1 MADHGRNPDQKTPGI
16 GLLAV
21 LLGAVAAGPIML
33 YGLSATSDSIIAELG
48 ISEAHFGLLAT
59 TCFGAA
65 AIGNAT
71 LGRLA
76 DRHSDL
82 SLMAFIF
89 VLAALALLLVAVPD
103 GFWLLLVAAALS
115 GIAQSFPNGVT
126 NRILLERV
134 PDTKRIGWVGI
145 KQSGVQVSQLVASLA
160 FPVLALGIGWRGA
173 ALTVAIIPLILLALT
188 WYSLRTTPLLTAPKT
203 STDTTL
209 EPETDTPAEAAD
221 PTPGTIPTDT
231 TDTPAEAAHR
241 DPEPGPDRPARHP
254 GMVWALA
261 LFGLING
268 IGVQATN
275 VYIPLFAVREMGFSL
290 VLGGATAA
298 LAGVIGVIAR
308 VTWARRMAKGAS
320 GPRLLLVLAFIA
332 LGGAVLF
339 LIADAAGWALL
350 VWVAVAFH
358 GISALGVSV
367 VLMAALMR
375 AIPASSMVSASG
387 MVTAGMFF
395 GFALGPLLMGLI
407 VGSPGGFVL
416 GWITV
421 GITYLLCVVLAFVLI
436 RVSAQRA

>member
-1 MADHGRNPDQKTPGI
+1 MADHGRKLDQKPPGI
-16 GLLAV
+16 GLLTV
-21 LLGAVAAGPIML
+21 LLGAVAAGPILL

-59 TCFGAA
+59 TCFGTA

-71 LGRLA
+71 FGRLA

-89 VLAALALLLVAVPD
+89 VLSALALLLVAVPD
-103 GFWLLLVAAALS
+103 GFGMLLLAAGLS

-134 PDTKRIGWVGI
+134 PDIKRIGWVGI

-173 ALTVAIIPLILLALT
+173 ALTVAIIPLILLAMT

-203 STDTTL
+203 STDTPAEAADLNPDIT
-209 EPETDTPAEAAD
+209 ETDTPAEATLPD
-221 PTPGTIPTDT
+221 
-231 TDTPAEAAHR
+231 
-241 DPEPGPDRPARHP
+241 PGPSPTRPARHP

-275 VYIPLFAVREMGFSL
+275 VYMPLFAVREMSFSL

-320 GPRLLLVLAFIA
+320 GPHLLLVLALIA
-332 LGGAVLF
+332 LAGAVLF
-339 LIADAAGWALL
+339 LIADTAGWGLL

-367 VLMAALMR
+367 VLMAALVR
-375 AIPASSMVSASG
+375 AIPASSMASASG

-395 GFALGPLLMGLI
+395 GFALGPLLMGVI
-407 VGSPGGFVL
+407 VGSPGGFEL
-416 GWITV
+416 GWISV
-421 GITYLLCVVLAFVLI
+421 GATYVLCVILALILI
-436 RVSAQRA
+436 RSSSRRS

>member
-16 GLLAV
+16 GLLTV

-145 KQSGVQVSQLVASLA
+145 KQSGVQVSQLVASVA

-173 ALTVAIIPLILLALT
+173 ALTVAIIPLILLAMT
-188 WYSLRTTPLLTAPKT
+188 WYSLRTTPLLTAPKP
-203 STDTTL
+203 STDAP
-209 EPETDTPAEAAD
+209 EPATDTPAEAAD
-221 PTPGTIPTDT
+221 PTPTAPTDT
-231 TDTPAEAAHR
+231 PVEAGRR
-241 DPEPGPDRPARHP
+241 DPEPGPARPAKHP

-320 GPRLLLVLAFIA
+320 GPRLLLVLALIA
-332 LGGAVLF
+332 LAGAVLF
-339 LIADAAGWALL
+339 LLADAAGWALL

-395 GFALGPLLMGLI
+395 GFALGPLIMGII

-421 GITYLLCVVLAFVLI
+421 GITYVLCVILALILI
-436 RVSAQRA
+436 RSSSRRS

>member
-1 MADHGRNPDQKTPGI
+1 MADQGRKPEQKPPGI
-16 GLLAV
+16 GLLTV

-89 VLAALALLLVAVPD
+89 VLSALALLLVAVPD
-103 GFWLLLVAAALS
+103 GFSMLLLAAALS

-145 KQSGVQVSQLVASLA
+145 KQSGVQVAQLVASLA

-173 ALTVAIIPLILLALT
+173 ALTVAVIPLILLAMT
-188 WYSLRTTPLLTAPKT
+188 WYSLRTTPLLTARKI
-203 STDTTL
+203 SNDTPDEAVDPNPDTA
-209 EPETDTPAEAAD
+209 ETDAPTEATP
-221 PTPGTIPTDT
+221 
-231 TDTPAEAAHR
+231 
-241 DPEPGPDRPARHP
+241 PGPGPAPTRPARYP

-268 IGVQATN
+268 VGVQATN

-308 VTWARRMAKGAS
+308 VTWARRMAKGVS
-320 GPRLLLVLAFIA
+320 GPRLLLVLALIA

-339 LIADAAGWALL
+339 LVADAAGLALL

-375 AIPASSMVSASG
+375 AIPAASMASASG

-395 GFALGPLLMGLI
+395 GFALGPLLMGVIL
-407 VGSPGGFVL
+407 GSPGGFEL
-416 GWITV
+416 GWIAV
-421 GITYLLCVVLAFVLI
+421 GAIYLLCTLLALVLI
-436 RVSAQRA
+436 RVSSRGSR

>member
-145 KQSGVQVSQLVASLA
+145 KQSGVQVSQL
-160 FPVLALGIGWRGA
+160 
-173 ALTVAIIPLILLALT
+173 
-188 WYSLRTTPLLTAPKT
+188 
-203 STDTTL
+203 
-209 EPETDTPAEAAD
+209 
-221 PTPGTIPTDT
+221 
-231 TDTPAEAAHR
+231 
-241 DPEPGPDRPARHP
+241 RHP

-320 GPRLLLVLAFIA
+320 GPACCWSWPSSHWAERCCSSPPTRP
-332 LGGAVLF
+332 GGLCSSGWPWPSTASPRS
-339 LIADAAGWALL
+339 ASRWCSWPRSCGRSRHRRWSRPAAWSRPECSSASPWARCS
-350 VWVAVAFH
+350 WESS
-358 GISALGVSV
+358 SAHP
-367 VLMAALMR
+367 A
-375 AIPASSMVSASG
+375 ASSSAGSPSASP
-387 MVTAGMFF
+387 TCCASC
-395 GFALGPLLMGLI
+395 
-407 VGSPGGFVL
+407 SPA
-416 GWITV
+416 
-421 GITYLLCVVLAFVLI
+421 CS
-436 RVSAQRA
+436 SA

>member
-1 MADHGRNPDQKTPGI
+1 MTSYDQKTPGI
-16 GLLAV
+16 GLLTV

-48 ISEAHFGLLAT
+48 ISEAQFGLLAT

-89 VLAALALLLVAVPD
+89 VLATLALLLVAVPD
-103 GFWLLLVAAALS
+103 GFWMLIMAAALS

-145 KQSGVQVSQLVASLA
+145 KQSGVQVSQLIASLA

-173 ALTVAIIPLILLALT
+173 AVTVAVIPLILLAMT
-188 WYSLRTTPLLTAPKT
+188 WYSLRTTPLLALPKT
-203 STDTTL
+203 ATDTAT
-209 EPETDTPAEAAD
+209 
-221 PTPGTIPTDT
+221 
-231 TDTPAEAAHR
+231 EAAH
-241 DPEPGPDRPARHP
+241 PDHEAAPTRPAKHP

-275 VYIPLFAVREMGFSL
+275 VYMPLFAVREMGFSL

-320 GPRLLLVLAFIA
+320 GLRLLLVLALIA
-332 LGGAVLF
+332 LVGAVLF
-339 LIADAAGWALL
+339 LIADLAGWALL

-375 AIPASSMVSASG
+375 VIPASSMVSASG

-395 GFALGPLLMGLI
+395 GFALGPLLMGII
-407 VGSPGGFVL
+407 VGSPGGFIL

-421 GITYLLCVVLAFVLI
+421 GITYVLCVILALILI
-436 RVSAQRA
+436 RVSSRR

>member
-1 MADHGRNPDQKTPGI
+1 MTSHDQKAPGI
-16 GLLAV
+16 GLLTV
-21 LLGAVAAGPIML
+21 LLGAVAAGPILL

-48 ISEAHFGLLAT
+48 ISEANFGLLAT

-82 SLMAFIF
+82 SLMAIIF
-89 VLAALALLLVAVPD
+89 VLSCLALLLVAVPD
-103 GFWLLLVAAALS
+103 GFWMLILAAGLS

-134 PDTKRIGWVGI
+134 PTTKRIGWVGI
-145 KQSGVQVSQLVASLA
+145 KQSGVQVSQLIASLA

-173 ALTVAIIPLILLALT
+173 ALTVAIVPLILLAMT
-188 WYSLRTTPLLTAPKT
+188 WQSLRTTPLLPAPSSHVDTADD
-203 STDTTL
+203 S
-209 EPETDTPAEAAD
+209 PETTPAEAVPTGSDTAETTQATATPSEAAD
-221 PTPGTIPTDT
+221 RSPAPTPDS
-231 TDTPAEAAHR
+231 PAK
-241 DPEPGPDRPARHP
+241 HP

-275 VYIPLFAVREMGFSL
+275 VYMPLFAVREMGFSL

-298 LAGVIGVIAR
+298 LAGIIGVIAR

-320 GPRLLLVLAFIA
+320 GAHLLLVLALIA
-332 LGGAVLF
+332 LAGAILF
-339 LIADAAGWALL
+339 FTAGATGWSPLL
-350 VWVAVAFH
+350 WLAVAFH

-375 AIPASSMVSASG
+375 VIPAASMASASG

-407 VGSPGGFVL
+407 VGSPGGFPL
-416 GWITV
+416 GWILV
-421 GITYLLCVVLAFVLI
+421 GTTYVLCVALAFILI
-436 RVSAQRA
+436 RVSARP

>member
-1 MADHGRNPDQKTPGI
+1 MADHGRTPDQKTPGI
-16 GLLAV
+16 GLLTV
-21 LLGAVAAGPIML
+21 LLGAVAAGPILL

-48 ISEAHFGLLAT
+48 ISEARFGLLAT
-59 TCFGAA
+59 TCFSAA
-65 AIGNAT
+65 AVGSAT

-89 VLAALALLLVAVPD
+89 VLSALALLLVAVPD
-103 GFWLLLVAAALS
+103 GFWMLLIAAGLS
-115 GIAQSFPNGVT
+115 GVAQSFPNGVT

-134 PDTKRIGWVGI
+134 PTSKRIGWVGV
-145 KQSGVQVSQLVASLA
+145 KQSGVQVSQLVASLL

-173 ALTVAIIPLILLALT
+173 ALTVAIIPLILLAIT
-188 WYSLRTTPLLTAPKT
+188 WHSLRTTPLLPTAPST
-203 STDTTL
+203 VDTDTLT
-209 EPETDTPAEAAD
+209 EAAD
-221 PTPGTIPTDT
+221 TVTEAADS
-231 TDTPAEAAHR
+231 PAEPA
-241 DPEPGPDRPARHP
+241 PTRPARHP

-261 LFGLING
+261 AFGLING

-275 VYIPLFAVREMGFSL
+275 VYMPLFAVREMGFSL

-320 GPRLLLVLAFIA
+320 GAHLLLTLALIA
-332 LGGAVLF
+332 LAGAVLF
-339 LIADAAGWALL
+339 FVAEATGWAAFLWL
-350 VWVAVAFH
+350 AVAFH

-375 AIPASSMVSASG
+375 VIPAASMASASG

-395 GFALGPLLMGLI
+395 GFALGPLLMGVI
-407 VGSPGGFVL
+407 VGSPGGFEL
-416 GWITV
+416 GWIAV
-421 GITYLLCVVLAFVLI
+421 GATYLMCTLLALMLI
-436 RVSAQRA
+436 RANSRGRR

>member
-1 MADHGRNPDQKTPGI
+1 MTDHDQNAPGI
-16 GLLAV
+16 GLLTV
-21 LLGAVAAGPIML
+21 LLGAVAAGPILL

-65 AIGNAT
+65 AIGSAT

-89 VLAALALLLVAVPD
+89 VLSTLALLLVAVPD
-103 GFWLLLVAAALS
+103 GFGVLLLAAALS
-115 GIAQSFPNGVT
+115 GIAQSFPNGVS

-134 PDTKRIGWVGI
+134 PTVRRIGWVGI
-145 KQSGVQVSQLVASLA
+145 KQSGVQVSQLIASLL
-160 FPVLALGIGWRGA
+160 FPVLAIGIGWRGA
-173 ALTVAIIPLILLALT
+173 ALTVAIIPLILLAMT
-188 WYSLRTTPLLTAPKT
+188 WRSLRTTPLLTGPKT
-203 STDTTL
+203 STDTPAEAADL
-209 EPETDTPAEAAD
+209 NPDIAETDTPAEAAD
-221 PTPGTIPTDT
+221 R
-231 TDTPAEAAHR
+231 PAE
-241 DPEPGPDRPARHP
+241 PIPNSPARHP

-261 LFGLING
+261 IFGLING

-275 VYIPLFAVREMGFSL
+275 VYMPLFAVREMSFSL

-320 GPRLLLVLAFIA
+320 GPHLLLVLALIA
-332 LGGAVLF
+332 LAGAVLF
-339 LIADAAGWALL
+339 LLADAAGWALL

-375 AIPASSMVSASG
+375 AIPAASMASASG

-395 GFALGPLLMGLI
+395 GFALGPLLMGVI
-407 VGSPGGFVL
+407 VGSPGGFEL
-416 GWITV
+416 GWIAV
-421 GITYLLCVVLAFVLI
+421 GITYLLCSVLALVLI
-436 RVSAQRA
+436 RVTSRGRR

>member
-1 MADHGRNPDQKTPGI
+1 MSSRDQKTPGI
-16 GLLAV
+16 GLLTV

-76 DRHSDL
+76 DRHTDL

-89 VLAALALLLVAVPD
+89 VLATLALVLVAVPD
-103 GFWLLLVAAALS
+103 GFWMLLLAAALS

-173 ALTVAIIPLILLALT
+173 ALTVAIIPLILLAMT
-188 WYSLRTTPLLTAPKT
+188 WYSLRTTPLLTAPK
-203 STDTTL
+203 SPTDTANEAADLNPDTA
-209 EPETDTPAEAAD
+209 ETDTPAEAA
-221 PTPGTIPTDT
+221 
-231 TDTPAEAAHR
+231 R
-241 DPEPGPDRPARHP
+241 PGPGPAPARPAKHP

-320 GPRLLLVLAFIA
+320 GPRLLLVLALIA
-332 LGGAVLF
+332 LAGAVLF

-395 GFALGPLLMGLI
+395 GFALGPLLMGVI

-421 GITYLLCVVLAFVLI
+421 GITYVLCVILALILI
-436 RVSAQRA
+436 RVNSRR

>member
-1 MADHGRNPDQKTPGI
+1 MADHGRTPDQNPAGI
-16 GLLAV
+16 GLLTV

-48 ISEAHFGLLAT
+48 ISEARFGLLAT

-89 VLAALALLLVAVPD
+89 VLSALALLLVAVPD
-103 GFWLLLVAAALS
+103 GFGMLLLAAALS

-134 PDTKRIGWVGI
+134 PDSKRISWVGI

-173 ALTVAIIPLILLALT
+173 ALTVAIIPLILLAMT
-188 WYSLRTTPLLTAPKT
+188 WSSLRTTPLLTAPK
-203 STDTTL
+203 SPVDT
-209 EPETDTPAEAAD
+209 AAKAAD
-221 PTPGTIPTDT
+221 PNPDT
-231 TDTPAEAAHR
+231 SADTAAEASHP
-241 DPEPGPDRPARHP
+241 DPELASTRPARHP

-290 VLGGATAA
+290 VLGGAAAA
-298 LAGVIGVIAR
+298 LAGVISVIAR

-320 GPRLLLVLAFIA
+320 GPRLLLVLALIA
-332 LGGAVLF
+332 LAGAVLF
-339 LIADAAGWALL
+339 LVADAAGWSLL

-395 GFALGPLLMGLI
+395 GFALGPLLMGII

-421 GITYLLCVVLAFVLI
+421 GITYVLCMILALI
-436 RVSAQRA
+436 LIHAVHRRH

>member
-1 MADHGRNPDQKTPGI
+1 MVNHGRKPEQKPPGV
-16 GLLAV
+16 GLLTV
-21 LLGAVAAGPIML
+21 LLGAVAAGPILL

-65 AIGNAT
+65 AIGSAT

-89 VLAALALLLVAVPD
+89 VLSALALLLVTVPD
-103 GFWLLLVAAALS
+103 GFWMLLLAAALS

-134 PDTKRIGWVGI
+134 PTVRRIGWVGI

-173 ALTVAIIPLILLALT
+173 ALTVAIIPLILLAMT
-188 WYSLRTTPLLTAPKT
+188 WYSLRTTPLLIAANPTADT
-203 STDTTL
+203 ST
-209 EPETDTPAEAAD
+209 EAAD
-221 PTPGTIPTDT
+221 PTADT
-231 TDTPAEAAHR
+231 TRTGTTAEAAH
-241 DPEPGPDRPARHP
+241 PDREPAPGRPAKHP

-298 LAGVIGVIAR
+298 LAGVVGVIAR

-320 GPRLLLVLAFIA
+320 GPRLLLVLALIA
-332 LGGAVLF
+332 LTGAVLF

-375 AIPASSMVSASG
+375 AIPAASMVSASG

-395 GFALGPLLMGLI
+395 GFALGPLLMGVI
-407 VGSPGGFVL
+407 VGSPGGFEL
-416 GWITV
+416 GWVTV
-421 GITYLLCVVLAFVLI
+421 GVTYLLCSVLALVLM
-436 RVSAQRA
+436 RVTSRGRR

>member
-1 MADHGRNPDQKTPGI
+1 MTSHDQRAPGI
-16 GLLAV
+16 GLLSV
-21 LLGAVAAGPIML
+21 LLGAVAAGPILL
-33 YGLSATSDSIIAELG
+33 YGLSATSDSIIAEIG

-65 AIGNAT
+65 AIGSAT

-89 VLAALALLLVAVPD
+89 VLSTLALLLVAVPD
-103 GFWLLLVAAALS
+103 GFWMLLIAAGLS

-134 PDTKRIGWVGI
+134 PTAKRIGWVGI
-145 KQSGVQVSQLVASLA
+145 KQSGVQVSQLVASLI

-173 ALTVAIIPLILLALT
+173 SLIAAIIPLILLVIT
-188 WYSLRTTPLLTAPKT
+188 WNSLRTTPLLPTAPTKA
-203 STDTTL
+203 DT
-209 EPETDTPAEAAD
+209 EAPAEAAD
-221 PTPGTIPTDT
+221 TGVPTDET
-231 TDTPAEAAHR
+231 RPGAPNEAAGR
-241 DPEPGPDRPARHP
+241 PAGPASTRAARHP

-261 LFGLING
+261 AFGLING

-275 VYIPLFAVREMGFSL
+275 VYMPLFAVREMGFSL

-308 VTWARRMAKGAS
+308 VTWARRMAQGAS
-320 GPRLLLVLAFIA
+320 GAHLLLTLALIA
-332 LGGAVLF
+332 LAGAVLF
-339 LIADAAGWALL
+339 FVAEATGWATILWL
-350 VWVAVAFH
+350 AVAFH

-375 AIPASSMVSASG
+375 VIPAASMASASG

-395 GFALGPLLMGLI
+395 GFALGPLLMGVI
-407 VGSPGGFVL
+407 VGSPGGFEL
-416 GWITV
+416 GWIAV
-421 GITYLLCVVLAFVLI
+421 GATYLLCTLLALVLI
-436 RVSAQRA
+436 RVNRRHRN

>member
-1 MADHGRNPDQKTPGI
+1 MTDHDQNAPGI
-16 GLLAV
+16 GLLTV
-21 LLGAVAAGPIML
+21 LLGAVAAGPILL

-65 AIGNAT
+65 AIGSAT

-89 VLAALALLLVAVPD
+89 VLSTLALLLVAVPD
-103 GFWLLLVAAALS
+103 GFGVLLLAAALS
-115 GIAQSFPNGVT
+115 GIAQSFPNGVS

-134 PDTKRIGWVGI
+134 PTVRRIGWVGI
-145 KQSGVQVSQLVASLA
+145 KQSGVQVSQLIASLL
-160 FPVLALGIGWRGA
+160 FPVLAIGIGWRGA
-173 ALTVAIIPLILLALT
+173 ALTVAIIPLILLAMT
-188 WYSLRTTPLLTAPKT
+188 WRSLRTTPLLPTAPST
-203 STDTTL
+203 VDTDTVDNAA
-209 EPETDTPAEAAD
+209 TDTPAEAAD
-221 PTPGTIPTDT
+221 R
-231 TDTPAEAAHR
+231 PAE
-241 DPEPGPDRPARHP
+241 PIPNSPARHP

-261 LFGLING
+261 IFGLING

-275 VYIPLFAVREMGFSL
+275 VYMPLFAVREMSFSL

-320 GPRLLLVLAFIA
+320 GPHLLLVLALIA
-332 LGGAVLF
+332 LAGAVLF
-339 LIADAAGWALL
+339 LLADAAGWALL
-350 VWVAVAFH
+350 VWAAVAFH

-375 AIPASSMVSASG
+375 AIPAASMASASG

-395 GFALGPLLMGLI
+395 GFALGPLLMGVI
-407 VGSPGGFVL
+407 VGSPGGFEL
-416 GWITV
+416 GWIAV
-421 GITYLLCVVLAFVLI
+421 GITYLLCSVLALVLI
-436 RVSAQRA
+436 RVTSRGRR

>member
-1 MADHGRNPDQKTPGI
+1 MADHGRKPDQKPPGI
-16 GLLAV
+16 GLLTV

-33 YGLSATSDSIIAELG
+33 YGLSATSDSVIAELG

-89 VLAALALLLVAVPD
+89 VLATLALVLVAVPD
-103 GFWLLLVAAALS
+103 GFWMLLLAAALS

-173 ALTVAIIPLILLALT
+173 ALAVAVIPLILLAMT
-188 WYSLRTTPLLTAPKT
+188 WSSLRTTPLLTAPNPTADT
-203 STDTTL
+203 SAEASGRTTDTTQ
-209 EPETDTPAEAAD
+209 T
-221 PTPGTIPTDT
+221 GTT
-231 TDTPAEAAHR
+231 AEAAH
-241 DPEPGPDRPARHP
+241 PDREPASGRPAKHP

-298 LAGVIGVIAR
+298 LAGVVGVIAR

-320 GPRLLLVLAFIA
+320 GPRLLLVLALIA
-332 LGGAVLF
+332 LAGAVLF

-375 AIPASSMVSASG
+375 AIPAASMVSASG

-395 GFALGPLLMGLI
+395 GFALGPLLMGVI
-407 VGSPGGFVL
+407 VGSPGGFEL
-416 GWITV
+416 GWVTV
-421 GITYLLCVVLAFVLI
+421 GVTYLLCTVLALVLM
-436 RVSAQRA
+436 RVNSRARR

>member
-1 MADHGRNPDQKTPGI
+1 MADHGRNPDQKTSGI
-16 GLLAV
+16 GLLTV

-173 ALTVAIIPLILLALT
+173 ALTVAIIPLILLAMT
-188 WYSLRTTPLLTAPKT
+188 WYSLRTTPLLTAPKP
-203 STDTTL
+203 S
-209 EPETDTPAEAAD
+209 TDTPAEAAD
-221 PTPGTIPTDT
+221 PTPTAPN
-231 TDTPAEAAHR
+231 DTPAEAARR
-241 DPEPGPDRPARHP
+241 DPEPGPARPAKHP
-254 GMVWALA
+254 GMVWALS

-320 GPRLLLVLAFIA
+320 GPRLLLVLALIA
-332 LGGAVLF
+332 LAGAVLF

-395 GFALGPLLMGLI
+395 GFALGPLLMGII

-421 GITYLLCVVLAFVLI
+421 GITYVLCVILALVLI
-436 RVSAQRA
+436 RVSSRR

>member
-1 MADHGRNPDQKTPGI
+1 MADQGQQPDQKTPGI
-16 GLLAV
+16 GLLTV

-76 DRHSDL
+76 DRHTDL

-89 VLAALALLLVAVPD
+89 VLATLALVLVAVPD
-103 GFWLLLVAAALS
+103 GFWMLLLAAALS

-173 ALTVAIIPLILLALT
+173 ALTVAIIPLILLAMT
-188 WYSLRTTPLLTAPKT
+188 WYSLRTTPLLTAPK
-203 STDTTL
+203 SPTDT
-209 EPETDTPAEAAD
+209 ANEAAD
-221 PTPGTIPTDT
+221 HDNAQTDT
-231 TDTPAEAAHR
+231 TDTPAEAAHTE
-241 DPEPGPDRPARHP
+241 PEPAPTRPAKHP

-275 VYIPLFAVREMGFSL
+275 VYIPLFAVREMGFNL

-320 GPRLLLVLAFIA
+320 GPRLLLVLALIA
-332 LGGAVLF
+332 LVGAVLF

-395 GFALGPLLMGLI
+395 GFALGPLLMGVI

-421 GITYLLCVVLAFVLI
+421 GITYVLCVILAFILI
-436 RVSAQRA
+436 RVSSRR

>member
-1 MADHGRNPDQKTPGI
+1 MTSRDQKAPGI
-16 GLLAV
+16 GLLTV

-89 VLAALALLLVAVPD
+89 VLATLALLLVAVPD
-103 GFWLLLVAAALS
+103 GFPMLLLAAALS

-126 NRILLERV
+126 NRIILERV

-145 KQSGVQVSQLVASLA
+145 KQSGVQVSQLIASLA
-160 FPVLALGIGWRGA
+160 FPVLALGVGWRGA
-173 ALTVAIIPLILLALT
+173 ALTTAVIPLILLAMT
-188 WYSLRTTPLLTAPKT
+188 WYSLRTTPLLSAPKPA
-203 STDTTL
+203 SDTAT
-209 EPETDTPAEAAD
+209 EAAAT
-221 PTPGTIPTDT
+221 TPEPS
-231 TDTPAEAAHR
+231 TDTPAEAAHP
-241 DPEPGPDRPARHP
+241 DPEPAPTRPAKHP

-290 VLGGATAA
+290 VLGGSTAA

-308 VTWARRMAKGAS
+308 VTWARRIAKGAS
-320 GPRLLLVLAFIA
+320 GPRLLLVLALIA

-339 LIADAAGWALL
+339 LIADVAAWSAL

-387 MVTAGMFF
+387 MVTAGMFC
-395 GFALGPLLMGLI
+395 GFALGPLLMGVI
-407 VGSPGGFVL
+407 VGSPGGFVI
-416 GWITV
+416 GWVAV
-421 GITYLLCVVLAFVLI
+421 GITYVLCVILALILI
-436 RVSAQRA
+436 RVSSRRR

>member
-1 MADHGRNPDQKTPGI
+1 MTDHDQNAPGI
-16 GLLAV
+16 GLLTV
-21 LLGAVAAGPIML
+21 LLGAVAAGPILL

-65 AIGNAT
+65 AVGSAT

-89 VLAALALLLVAVPD
+89 VLSTLALLLVAVPD
-103 GFWLLLVAAALS
+103 GFWMLLLAAALS

-134 PDTKRIGWVGI
+134 PTVRRIGWVGI
-145 KQSGVQVSQLVASLA
+145 KQSGVQVSQLVASLL
-160 FPVLALGIGWRGA
+160 FPVLAIGIGWRGA
-173 ALTVAIIPLILLALT
+173 ALTVAIIPLILLAMT
-188 WYSLRTTPLLTAPKT
+188 WRSLRTTPLLPTAPST
-203 STDTTL
+203 VDTDTVDNAA
-209 EPETDTPAEAAD
+209 TDTPAEAAD
-221 PTPGTIPTDT
+221 R
-231 TDTPAEAAHR
+231 PAE
-241 DPEPGPDRPARHP
+241 PIPNSPARHP

-261 LFGLING
+261 VFGLING

-275 VYIPLFAVREMGFSL
+275 VYMPLFAVREMSFSL

-320 GPRLLLVLAFIA
+320 GPHLLLVLALIA
-332 LGGAVLF
+332 LAGAVLF
-339 LIADAAGWALL
+339 LLADAAGWALL

-375 AIPASSMVSASG
+375 AIPAASMASASG

-395 GFALGPLLMGLI
+395 GFALGPLLMGVI
-407 VGSPGGFVL
+407 VGSPGGFEL
-416 GWITV
+416 GWIAV
-421 GITYLLCVVLAFVLI
+421 GITYLLCSVLALVLI
-436 RVSAQRA
+436 RVTSRGRR

>member
-1 MADHGRNPDQKTPGI
+1 MADHGRKPGQKPPGI
-16 GLLAV
+16 GLLTV

-76 DRHSDL
+76 DRHTDL

-89 VLAALALLLVAVPD
+89 VLATLALVLVAVPD
-103 GFWLLLVAAALS
+103 GFWMLLLAAALS

-173 ALTVAIIPLILLALT
+173 ALTVAIIPLILLAMT
-188 WYSLRTTPLLTAPKT
+188 WYSLRTTPLLTAPK
-203 STDTTL
+203 S
-209 EPETDTPAEAAD
+209 PTDTPAEATR
-221 PTPGTIPTDT
+221 P
-231 TDTPAEAAHR
+231 
-241 DPEPGPDRPARHP
+241 DPEPAPTRPAKHP

-290 VLGGATAA
+290 VLGGASAA

-320 GPRLLLVLAFIA
+320 GPRLLLVLALIA
-332 LGGAVLF
+332 LAGAVLF
-339 LIADAAGWALL
+339 LIADVAGWALL

-395 GFALGPLLMGLI
+395 GFALGPLLMGVI

-416 GWITV
+416 GWIAV
-421 GITYLLCVVLAFVLI
+421 GITYVLCVILALILI
-436 RVSAQRA
+436 RVSSRR

>member
-1 MADHGRNPDQKTPGI
+1 MADHGRKLDQKPPGI
-16 GLLAV
+16 GLLTV
-21 LLGAVAAGPIML
+21 LLGAVAAGPILL

-65 AIGNAT
+65 AVGSAT

-89 VLAALALLLVAVPD
+89 VLSALALLLVAVPD
-103 GFWLLLVAAALS
+103 GFGTLLLAAGLS

-134 PDTKRIGWVGI
+134 PDIKRIGWVGI

-173 ALTVAIIPLILLALT
+173 ALTVAIIPLILLAMT
-188 WYSLRTTPLLTAPKT
+188 WYSLRTTPLLIAAKT
-203 STDTTL
+203 SADTPAEAADL
-209 EPETDTPAEAAD
+209 NPDIAETDTPAEAARPD
-221 PTPGTIPTDT
+221 
-231 TDTPAEAAHR
+231 
-241 DPEPGPDRPARHP
+241 PGPSPTRPARHP
-254 GMVWALA
+254 GMVWVLA

-275 VYIPLFAVREMGFSL
+275 VYMPLFAVREMSFSL
-290 VLGGATAA
+290 VLGGGTAA

-320 GPRLLLVLAFIA
+320 GPRLLLLLALIA
-332 LGGAVLF
+332 LAGAVLF
-339 LIADAAGWALL
+339 LIADTAGWGLL

-375 AIPASSMVSASG
+375 AIPAASMASASG
-387 MVTAGMFF
+387 VVTAGMFF
-395 GFALGPLLMGLI
+395 GFALGPLLMGVI
-407 VGSPGGFVL
+407 VGSPGGFEL
-416 GWITV
+416 GWSAV
-421 GITYLLCVVLAFVLI
+421 GATYLLCVILALILI
-436 RVSAQRA
+436 RSSSRRS

>member
-1 MADHGRNPDQKTPGI
+1 MTSHDQKVPGI
-16 GLLAV
+16 GLLTV
-21 LLGAVAAGPIML
+21 LLGAVAAGPILL

-48 ISEAHFGLLAT
+48 ISEAQFGLLAT

-89 VLAALALLLVAVPD
+89 VLATLALLLVAVPD
-103 GFWLLLVAAALS
+103 GFWMLIMAAALS

-145 KQSGVQVSQLVASLA
+145 KQSGVQVSQLIASLA

-173 ALTVAIIPLILLALT
+173 AVTVAVIPLILLAMT
-188 WYSLRTTPLLTAPKT
+188 WYSLRTTPLLALPKT
-203 STDTTL
+203 ATDTAT
-209 EPETDTPAEAAD
+209 
-221 PTPGTIPTDT
+221 
-231 TDTPAEAAHR
+231 EAAH
-241 DPEPGPDRPARHP
+241 PDHEAAPTRPAKHP

-275 VYIPLFAVREMGFSL
+275 VYMPLFAVREMGFSL

-320 GPRLLLVLAFIA
+320 GLRLLLVLALIA
-332 LGGAVLF
+332 LVGAVLF
-339 LIADAAGWALL
+339 LIADLAGWALL

-375 AIPASSMVSASG
+375 VIPASSMVSASG

-395 GFALGPLLMGLI
+395 GFALGPLLMGII
-407 VGSPGGFVL
+407 VGSPGGFIL

-421 GITYLLCVVLAFVLI
+421 GITYVLCVILAFILI
-436 RVSAQRA
+436 RVSSRR

>member
-1 MADHGRNPDQKTPGI
+1 MTSYDQKTPGI
-16 GLLAV
+16 GLLTV

-89 VLAALALLLVAVPD
+89 VLATLALLLVAVPD
-103 GFWLLLVAAALS
+103 GFWMLIMAAALS

-145 KQSGVQVSQLVASLA
+145 KQSGVQVSQLIASLA

-173 ALTVAIIPLILLALT
+173 AVTVAVIPLILLAMT
-188 WYSLRTTPLLTAPKT
+188 WYSLRTTPLLALPKT
-203 STDTTL
+203 ATDTAT
-209 EPETDTPAEAAD
+209 
-221 PTPGTIPTDT
+221 
-231 TDTPAEAAHR
+231 EAAH
-241 DPEPGPDRPARHP
+241 PDHEAAPTRPAKHP

-275 VYIPLFAVREMGFSL
+275 VYMPLFAVREMGFSL

-320 GPRLLLVLAFIA
+320 GLRLLLVLALIA
-332 LGGAVLF
+332 LVGAVLF
-339 LIADAAGWALL
+339 LIADLAGWALL

-375 AIPASSMVSASG
+375 VIPASSMVSASG

-395 GFALGPLLMGLI
+395 GFALGPLLMGII
-407 VGSPGGFVL
+407 VGSPGGFIL

-421 GITYLLCVVLAFVLI
+421 GITYVLCVILAFILI
-436 RVSAQRA
+436 RVSSRR

>member
-1 MADHGRNPDQKTPGI
+1 MADHGRTPDQKTPGI
-16 GLLAV
+16 GLLTV
-21 LLGAVAAGPIML
+21 LLGAVAAGPILL

-48 ISEAHFGLLAT
+48 ISEARFGLLAT

-65 AIGNAT
+65 AVGSAT

-89 VLAALALLLVAVPD
+89 VLSALALLLVAVPD
-103 GFWLLLVAAALS
+103 GFWMLLIAAGLS
-115 GIAQSFPNGVT
+115 GVAQSFPNGVT

-134 PDTKRIGWVGI
+134 PTSKRIGWVGV
-145 KQSGVQVSQLVASLA
+145 KQSGVQVSQLVASLL

-173 ALTVAIIPLILLALT
+173 ALTVAIIPLILLAIT
-188 WYSLRTTPLLTAPKT
+188 WHSLRTTPLLPTAPST
-203 STDTTL
+203 VDTDTLT
-209 EPETDTPAEAAD
+209 EAAD
-221 PTPGTIPTDT
+221 TVTEAADS
-231 TDTPAEAAHR
+231 PAEPA
-241 DPEPGPDRPARHP
+241 PTRPARHP

-261 LFGLING
+261 AFGLING

-275 VYIPLFAVREMGFSL
+275 VYMPLFAVREMGFSL

-320 GPRLLLVLAFIA
+320 GAHLLLTLALIA
-332 LGGAVLF
+332 LAGAVLF
-339 LIADAAGWALL
+339 FVAEATGWAAFLWL
-350 VWVAVAFH
+350 AVAFH
-358 GISALGVSV
+358 GISTLGVSV

-375 AIPASSMVSASG
+375 VIPAASMASASG

-395 GFALGPLLMGLI
+395 GFALGPLLMGVI
-407 VGSPGGFVL
+407 VGSPGGFEL
-416 GWITV
+416 GWIAV
-421 GITYLLCVVLAFVLI
+421 GATYLMCTLLALMLI
-436 RVSAQRA
+436 RANSRGRR